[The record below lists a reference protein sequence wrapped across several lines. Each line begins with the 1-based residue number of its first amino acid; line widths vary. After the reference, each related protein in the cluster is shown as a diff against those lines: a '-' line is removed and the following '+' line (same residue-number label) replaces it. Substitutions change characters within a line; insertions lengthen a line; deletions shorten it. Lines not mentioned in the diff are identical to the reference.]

1 MMKQRLY
8 SRLLGL
14 VLLSIFTFQ
23 FSILRA
29 QTVSNVVARQ
39 VENTVEINYDLD
51 KSAAVFLLFS
61 RDGGATYSAT
71 PKSVV
76 GDVGNT
82 SPGHKRMVWNLLAD
96 GSDWDVERARFKV
109 VAMMP
114 EKLTFSVNGAS
125 FNMIYVAEGKF
136 TMGGS
141 DEQRMYAE
149 PDEKPT
155 RKVKVYDFF
164 IGETEVTQLLWF
176 AVMRTTVRQQRDKG
190 DPNWSIS
197 GEGANFPMYYIS
209 WNECQEFVRKL
220 NKLLEDQLDGKHF
233 ALPTEAQWEYA
244 ARGGKKQGPYP
255 YMYSGSDVIGSVAW
269 YKDNSTSPRGAQP
282 VAGKTANAL
291 GIYDMSGNV
300 AEWCRDWYGTY
311 DVSVV
316 NDPKGPMNGTQ
327 RVNRGGSW
335 YQEARYCRVSDRAN
349 RAPYDRNAS
358 IGLRLVLEYN
368 VEEVAR

>member
-1 MMKQRLY
+1 MMKRIVV
-8 SRLLGL
+8 LGL
-14 VLLSIFTFQ
+14 VVLSVFSFQ
-23 FSILRA
+23 FSVLQA

-39 VENTVEINYDLD
+39 VENTVEITYDLD
-51 KSAAVFLLFS
+51 KAAAVLLLFS
-61 RDGGATYSAT
+61 RDGGDTYSAT
-71 PKSVV
+71 PKAVTGAV
-76 GDVGNT
+76 GITPAGQ
-82 SPGHKRMVWNLLAD
+82 HKQIVWNLLAD
-96 GSDWDVERARFKV
+96 APDWDVERARFKV
-109 VAMMP
+109 VAVIP

-125 FNMIYVAEGKF
+125 FNMVYVAGGKF
-136 TMGGS
+136 TMGGT

-155 RKVKVYDFF
+155 RKVNISDFY
-164 IGETEVTQLLWF
+164 IAETEVTQLLWF

-220 NKLLEDQLDGKHF
+220 NKLLEDQLEGRHF
-233 ALPTEAQWEYA
+233 AIPTEAQWEYA

-255 YMYSGSDVIGSVAW
+255 YMYAGSDILGSVAW
-269 YKDNSTSPRGAQP
+269 FKDNSTSPRGVQP
-282 VAGKTANAL
+282 VGGKAANSL

-316 NDPKGPMNGTQ
+316 NDPTGPMNGTQ
-327 RVNRGGSW
+327 RVYRGGSW
-335 YQEARYCRVSDRAN
+335 YQEARYCRVSERAN
-349 RAPYDRNAS
+349 RAPYDRNATL
-358 IGLRLVLEYN
+358 GLRLVLEQ
-368 VEEVAR
+368 